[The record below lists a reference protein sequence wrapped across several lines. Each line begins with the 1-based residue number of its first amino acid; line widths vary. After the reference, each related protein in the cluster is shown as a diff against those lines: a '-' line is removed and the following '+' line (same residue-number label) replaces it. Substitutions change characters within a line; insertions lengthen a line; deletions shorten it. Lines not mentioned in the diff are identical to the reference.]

1 MAFLPL
7 VGGLLV
13 AANAS
18 SNALLPRTGPRPL
31 ITGGLVLGAAAMA
44 YLTQLGLASS
54 YAAGVLPALIIL
66 GLAFGLIL
74 PSAIATAT
82 APACSRRTPEWRQRL
97 STPCSKSAAPSASQH

>member
-1 MAFLPL
+1 MWLWRRHDSACRRQGLQPGHRRVAFLLL

-54 YAAGVLPALIIL
+54 YAA
-66 GLAFGLIL
+66 
-74 PSAIATAT
+74 
-82 APACSRRTPEWRQRL
+82 ACSPR
-97 STPCSKSAAPSASQH
+97 